1 MLKILNWEYRK
12 PIIKKGVKA
21 ICNGLT
27 KLFGGNSDIAGW
39 FVVYFLHNMPYTLLM
54 YRILFYRIEYWVIG
68 FFILTLVLH
77 FFFKGCI
84 CFRLE
89 RELFQDKTWY
99 GPYGLME
106 FVGIEVNTPNVIKF
120 FNIWAS
126 FIVTVICCK
135 FIYQNY
141 FNTTI

>member
-1 MLKILNWEYRK
+1 
-12 PIIKKGVKA
+12 
-21 ICNGLT
+21 
-27 KLFGGNSDIAGW
+27 
-39 FVVYFLHNMPYTLLM
+39 M
-54 YRILFYRIEYWVIG
+54 YKVENWVIG

-89 RELFQDKTWY
+89 RELFQDKNWY
-99 GPYGLME
+99 GPYGLLE

-141 FNTTI
+141 FNNTT

>member
-1 MLKILNWEYRK
+1 
-12 PIIKKGVKA
+12 
-21 ICNGLT
+21 
-27 KLFGGNSDIAGW
+27 
-39 FVVYFLHNMPYTLLM
+39 MPYTLLM
-54 YRILFYRIEYWVIG
+54 YRILFYRVEYWVIG
-68 FFILTLVLH
+68 FFVLTLVLH

-106 FVGIEVNTPNVIKF
+106 FVGIDVNTTNVIKF

-126 FIVTVICCK
+126 FIVVVISCK

-141 FNTTI
+141 FNTTV